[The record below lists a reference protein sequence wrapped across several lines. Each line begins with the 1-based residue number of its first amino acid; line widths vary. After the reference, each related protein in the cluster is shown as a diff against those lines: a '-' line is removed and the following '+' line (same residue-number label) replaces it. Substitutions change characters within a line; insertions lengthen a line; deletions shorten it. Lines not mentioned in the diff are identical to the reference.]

1 MTIFNPKNE
10 TNLTYGQIMDPAMK
24 ITDPA
29 DAKQYFQSYVEYLI
43 PYIVKE
49 HEDADDEFIYM
60 ESVTIAKH
68 NLGYYAGYYDNE
80 TRKRVEKLFECSHP
94 IFGSIEINGEIS
106 PESAFELGKK
116 VAIKRIREIKLKK
129 IDNNESDTVK

>member
-1 MTIFNPKNE
+1 MTKFNTGNC
-10 TNLTYGQIMDPAMK
+10 TYGDILGPAMK
-24 ITDPA
+24 ITDPD
-29 DAKQYFQSYVEYLI
+29 DAKQYLESYIEYLI
-43 PYIVKE
+43 PYVIENNENVT
-49 HEDADDEFIYM
+49 DEFIYT
-60 ESVTIAKH
+60 ESVNIAKR